1 MNTTETQLEFDFN
14 DKLAFEWTNSILLR
28 ENADTAM
35 LTLAPSR
42 SVTFHGADGETIG
55 ELNWNNG
62 PMTFKG
68 DADASGQMFFD
79 VVIKQYAKWTGN
91 QPTGWKS

>member
-1 MNTTETQLEFDFN
+1 MTTEIQLELDFN
-14 DKLAFEWTNSILLR
+14 EQPAFEWTNSILLR
-28 ENADTAM
+28 ENASTAM

-42 SVTFHGADGETIG
+42 NVTFHGKDGETIG
-55 ELNWNNG
+55 ELNWTNG

-79 VVIKQYAKWTGN
+79 VVIKQYAKWTGT
-91 QPTGWKS
+91 QPTEWKT